1 MPIDV
6 SSLNR
11 ANISQ
16 RLHVTSTAGADMSG
30 FPMKSLVC
38 LQLKC
43 FYLILTMIILSKA
56 KAKTNRA
63 VETENQDSNDSVKI
77 SNFLGFFFFLRFKR
91 PLSRDRH
98 NAENTE

>member
-1 MPIDV
+1 MPIEV

-16 RLHVTSTAGADMSG
+16 RFHVTSTAIVDISG

-43 FYLILTMIILSKA
+43 FYLILMMIIFTKA

-63 VETENQDSNDSVKI
+63 MEAENQDIV
-77 SNFLGFFFFLRFKR
+77 
-91 PLSRDRH
+91 
-98 NAENTE
+98 TW

>member
-1 MPIDV
+1 MFGISLPMEV

-16 RLHVTSTAGADMSG
+16 RLHVTSTATDDMLG

-43 FYLILTMIILSKA
+43 FCLILMMIIFTEA
-56 KAKTNRA
+56 KAKINRA
-63 VETENQDSNDSVKI
+63 VEAENQDI
-77 SNFLGFFFFLRFKR
+77 I
-91 PLSRDRH
+91 
-98 NAENTE
+98 TW